1 MTPLRCGVSVEGGG
15 LVFSIYRSEDDNVFG
30 LKTRVVD
37 AERDIS
43 LQFKNTTGRELGRA
57 FVLTHDDMQI
67 PFHTK
72 ERSGLVDQATG
83 KPYFVTEIVSFGTS
97 FYLRGD
103 RYVPDYVF
111 GSRDKALVWT
121 RIAAEA
127 LLIYGLRYD
136 GPSLHPDYA
145 RVLLDGQLLTRRD
158 FGYTD

>member
-1 MTPLRCGVSVEGGG
+1 
-15 LVFSIYRSEDDNVFG
+15 
-30 LKTRVVD
+30 
-37 AERDIS
+37 
-43 LQFKNTTGRELGRA
+43 
-57 FVLTHDDMQI
+57 MQI

-72 ERSGLVDQATG
+72 ERAGLVDEITG

-103 RYVPDYVF
+103 RYVPDCVF
-111 GSRDKALVWT
+111 GNRDKALEWK

-136 GPSLHPDYA
+136 GPSLDPDYT
-145 RVLLDGQLLTRRD
+145 RVLLGGQLLTRRD